1 MAKGVGAILYIDVDS
16 DSQYRNV
23 GCIYNVKPPG
33 WERAIVQGEAC
44 LADETAFDETNELRI
59 TPLEASLQ
67 SNPNATIQNEL
78 EAAIAADTAILFAIK
93 IPLSTPVYMYCAGKV
108 QKVDYDSITR
118 GEEMKRNVAFVLTA
132 SPTYSTTAS
141 TLEA

>member
-1 MAKGVGAILYIDVDS
+1 MAKGVGAILYFDADS
-16 DSQYRNV
+16 DDQYRNV

-44 LADETAFDETNELRI
+44 LADETAYDETNELRI

-67 SNPNATIQNEL
+67 SEPNATIQNEL
-78 EAAIAADTAILFAIK
+78 ESAIASDTSIKFAVK
-93 IPLSTPVYMYCAGKV
+93 IPLSTPVYMYGVGKV
-108 QKVDYDSITR
+108 QKIDFDTISR
-118 GEEMKRNVAFVLTA
+118 GEEMKRNLAIVLTA
-132 SPTYSTTAS
+132 TPTYSTTAP